1 MRFGKS
7 FAKFKTKLDVSSLFD
22 AHFPTDNKNTV
33 TLGAITPVLYIHIS
47 WNVSRMSMKDKPF
60 KRAYLQIFTGGA
72 TGWAPFE
79 KVWELLKHTLYVIRD
94 SPYIW

>member
-1 MRFGKS
+1 
-7 FAKFKTKLDVSSLFD
+7 
-22 AHFPTDNKNTV
+22 
-33 TLGAITPVLYIHIS
+33 
-47 WNVSRMSMKDKPF
+47 MSMKDKPF
-60 KRAYLQIFTGGA
+60 ERAYLQIFTGGA